1 VAVIEHEPWR
11 GLSYEKGIDSN
22 SQRIAVVG
30 YSHHGNE
37 EDTNK
42 FTNNVVCKAI
52 AGKCKLAFFNQ
63 IAGYFG
69 SGNIAVF
76 WNWVLFFN
84 YLPDLIGADDDRYKS
99 GSEDQIERANGR
111 FLRLLQEYVPQK
123 VLVFSTKAWQSMPP
137 TREEEAGRDPCASGR
152 SYLVF
157 HGGLTKLALITTS

>member
-1 VAVIEHEPWR
+1 VIEHEPWR

-69 SGNIAVF
+69 SENIAVF
-76 WNWVLFFN
+76 WNRVLFFN

-99 GSEDQIERANGR
+99 GSEDQIKRANGR

-123 VLVFSTKAWQSMPP
+123 KCSCSRPKHGNQCHPRERKRLVGT
-137 TREEEAGRDPCASGR
+137 PCASGR

-157 HGGLTKLALITTS
+157 HGGLTRLALITTS